1 MTYEEAL
8 FYVHSLKRFGAKPG
22 LSRMRLLMERLGD
35 PQTHL
40 SFLHIAGT
48 NGKGSCTVMTSAA
61 LQAGGYR
68 TGTYISPYV
77 VDFRERFQING
88 EWIGKDAFVR
98 LVQKVQKE
106 VFALEEQG
114 LLITEFEFNTALAF
128 CWFYEEKC
136 DIVALEVGLGG
147 RFDAT
152 NVIPRP
158 LVSVI
163 MAIGLDHTAVLGDT
177 LEKIA
182 FEKAGII
189 KGGTTILY
197 PIQAPEAAAVFF
209 EKCAETGSTLIFPNA
224 RAVTILSSDPKGSD
238 FLWNGE
244 EYRVSLTGM
253 HQVYNAVTVLEV
265 LRVISGRFPVSLR
278 DIKKALAEVRFPAR
292 FETLRKDPLTIL
304 DGAHNPQGT
313 EVLRDALQLL
323 PQRPKIGVIGM
334 LADKDWQHAAK
345 TLAGCFDAVITLKVD
360 NPRTA
365 EPEALAEVARSVC
378 QDARVASSPAKAWE
392 EAKKLAGSGGAV
404 CIAGSLYLA
413 GEMRPVVQAD

>member
-8 FYVHSLKRFGAKPG
+8 LYVHSLKRFGAKPG

-40 SFLHIAGT
+40 SFVHIAGT

-68 TGTYISPYV
+68 TGTYISPY
-77 VDFRERFQING
+77 
-88 EWIGKDAFVR
+88 
-98 LVQKVQKE
+98 
-106 VFALEEQG
+106 
-114 LLITEFEFNTALAF
+114 
-128 CWFYEEKC
+128 
-136 DIVALEVGLGG
+136 VALEVGLGG

-189 KGGTTILY
+189 KGGATVLY

-209 EKCAETGSTLIFPNA
+209 EKCAETGSALIFPNA

-244 EYRVSLTGM
+244 EYRVGLTGM

-313 EVLRDALQLL
+313 EALRDALQLL

-365 EPEALAEVARSVC
+365 EPEALAEVAKSVC
-378 QDARVASSPAKAWE
+378 QDVRVASSPAKAWE